1 MIMGDIMRKIFFI
14 FILTILLSTLSTE
27 KVSAQGEELPGE
39 DNDELIKEEPM
50 PYTIGSGDI
59 LEIMTWNEPQ
69 LSRGEVLVRTDGKIS
84 FPFLDDVQAAGLTP
98 LELKRKL
105 ENGLKRYVEHPYVTV
120 EVRAPRSKMF
130 YILGEVA
137 GTGEYPLM
145 KNLTVL
151 QAFAIA
157 GGFTEWASKKQ
168 IILLRNEGAE
178 EKIYRVNYRRI
189 IDGKDLD
196 QNLMLKPDDTI
207 IVP

>member
-1 MIMGDIMRKIFFI
+1 MKKNFLVLILAIMLSMT
-14 FILTILLSTLSTE
+14 LTGEGL
-27 KVSAQGEELPGE
+27 AQQKELPN
-39 DNDELIKEEPM
+39 NDTAAISQEEALT
-50 PYTIGSGDI
+50 YIIGSGDL

-69 LSRGEVLVRTDGKIS
+69 LSRSQVLVRTDGKIS
-84 FPFLDDVQAAGLTP
+84 FPFLDDVQASGLTP
-98 LELKRKL
+98 LELKQKI
-105 ENGLKRYVEHPYVTV
+105 EDGLKKYVEHPHVTV
-120 EVRAPRSKMF
+120 DVKNPQSKKF
-130 YILGEVA
+130 YILGEVVN
-137 GTGEYPLM
+137 TGEYPLT

-157 GGFTEWASKKQ
+157 GGFTEWASKRQ
-168 IILLRNEGAE
+168 IILLRHEGTE

>member
-1 MIMGDIMRKIFFI
+1 MKKIFFVL
-14 FILTILLSTLSTE
+14 ILVIMFSMTLTGKGLAQQQEMPANDNYAIVQEDST
-27 KVSAQGEELPGE
+27 GY
-39 DNDELIKEEPM
+39 I
-50 PYTIGSGDI
+50 IGSGDL

-69 LSRGEVLVRTDGKIS
+69 LSRSQVLVRTDGKIS
-84 FPFLDDVQAAGLTP
+84 FPFLDDVQASGLTP
-98 LELKRKL
+98 LELKQKI
-105 ENGLKRYVEHPYVTV
+105 EDGLRRYVEHPHVTV
-120 EVRAPRSKMF
+120 DVKDPKSKKF
-130 YILGEVA
+130 YILGEVVN
-137 GTGEYPLM
+137 TGEYPLT

-157 GGFTEWASKKQ
+157 GGFTEWASKRQ
-168 IILLRNEGAE
+168 IILLRNEGSE